1 MKTGIILVEPLY
13 SENIGLIARIMKNFD
28 VKTLYLVNPKA
39 GHLNNA
45 SKSRSMHAQDILRNA
60 VKVKSLESLVKKF
73 DLIVGTTA
81 KLSKES
87 KHFRKALSLKQFKD
101 IYGKS
106 DANIGLVFGRED
118 IGLTNEELNSC
129 DLTISINASRKYN
142 TLNISHAVA
151 VILHELFEFKN
162 KNLFKIAE
170 EKNRVQAI
178 KFVNDLIE
186 KTEGLKNKDAIKHSF
201 KQLLSKTLLT
211 EKEIKTLTG
220 FFSKLGK

>member
-39 GHLNNA
+39 EHLNNA
-45 SKSRSMHAQDILRNA
+45 SKSRSMYAQDILKKA
-60 VKVKSLESLVKKF
+60 VKVKSLKSLTKKF
-73 DLIVGTTA
+73 NLLVGTTA

-106 DANIGLVFGRED
+106 DASVGFVFGRED
-118 IGLTNEELNSC
+118 IGLTNEELNKC
-129 DLTISINASRKYN
+129 DLTISINASSKYN
-142 TLNISHAVA
+142 TLNVSHAV
-151 VILHELFEFKN
+151 VVVLHELFEFKDR
-162 KNLFKIAE
+162 NLFKVAE
-170 EKNRVQAI
+170 TEDRKLAI
-178 KFVNDLIE
+178 KFANDLIE
-186 KTEGLKNKDAIKHSF
+186 KTEGLKNKEAIKHSF

-211 EKEIKTLTG
+211 EKEMKTLVG
-220 FFSKLGK
+220 FLSKLGR